1 MPRFS
6 WIGFSPVALCLTAE
20 TCALGCWEYLTMA
33 HEISLGISAG
43 SFGFVVGF
51 LSGYAVR
58 AYLSLVHRKQRK
70 YHAGI
75 VTAGCLLAMSQSAQ
89 AVSIDISAEAPGV
102 LLPSLPSAMVFS
114 FDNLSFHS
122 LPFYQF
128 HGGVLAGSGP
138 EKEIR
143 VVGKSAQPAGD
154 ATGFFIDGQQQ
165 SATSKRYI
173 EFRLGPGLYD
183 QIVLSTA
190 EREFEADNIAFGDPG

>member
-33 HEISLGISAG
+33 DEISLGISAG

-102 LLPSLPSAMVFS
+102 RLPSLPSAMVFS

-128 HGGVLAGSGP
+128 HGGGLAAGA
-138 EKEIR
+138 EKEIS
-143 VVGKSAQPAGD
+143 VVGKFAQPARD
-154 ATGFFIDGQQQ
+154 ATGFVIDGQQE

-173 EFRLGPGLYD
+173 EFRLGAGLYH
-183 QIVLSTA
+183 QIILSTA
-190 EREFEADNIAFGDPG
+190 EREFEADKIAFGDPG